1 MRQII
6 IVRKDLKM
14 SPGKLSA
21 QVAHAS
27 MAFFTHMLK
36 IADKAK
42 WNHKYRM
49 VLNLDEDLYDEWM
62 CGIFTKTICEAKN
75 AYQLLKCVKIAENLG
90 LQEGVDFFLIKDACL
105 TELKPEETDEKGQGR
120 VLTCIGFRPLPDEIA
135 HKISKKYQLYR

>member
-6 IVRKDLKM
+6 IVRKDLNM
-14 SPGKLSA
+14 SPGKMSA
-21 QVAHAS
+21 QVGHAS

-36 IADKAK
+36 MADKVK
-42 WNHKYRM
+42 IGNHYRT
-49 VLNLDEDLYDEWM
+49 VLNIDETLYEQWL

-75 AYQLLKCVKIAENLG
+75 AYQLLKCVKMAEDLG

-105 TELKPEETDEKGQGR
+105 TELKAEEVDEKGQGKT
-120 VLTCIGFRPLPDEIA
+120 LTCIGFRPLPDDIA